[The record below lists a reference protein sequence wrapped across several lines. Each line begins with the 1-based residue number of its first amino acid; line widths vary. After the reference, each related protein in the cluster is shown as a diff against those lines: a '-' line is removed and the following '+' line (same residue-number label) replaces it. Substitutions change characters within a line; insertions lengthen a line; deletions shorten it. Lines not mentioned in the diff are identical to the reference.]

1 MAKTGTRWCAVVLL
15 LSTAFLY
22 AADVPFLSGRVNDT
36 AGILFPNTI
45 HDLEALLKAHEDS
58 TSNQVAVLTIPSLD
72 GEPIENYSMR
82 VVETWKLGGKGKDNG
97 VLLLVARDD
106 REVRIEVG
114 YGLEGNL
121 PDVTCSRIVRNE
133 MIPRF
138 KDGDFDGG
146 VRAGVAAIL
155 AAINGAYT
163 ADNTVDGSSNSVV
176 GSIIAFLIFFVV
188 VGIFTAI
195 AIFSTGCQSW
205 FLFVFLIPFWL
216 LFPTAILG
224 FTPGIVL
231 FILYIVGFIG
241 SKFFFAGSEKGKQ
254 LQKKWISSGM
264 FASSGRGWS
273 SSGGSSG
280 GGFSGGGGSF
290 GGGGASGKW

>member
-1 MAKTGTRWCAVVLL
+1 MGKTATCWCAVLL
-15 LSTAFLY
+15 LLFSAFLY

-45 HDLEALLKAHEDS
+45 DDLEALLKTHEDS
-58 TSNQVAVLTIPSLD
+58 TSNQVAVLTIVSLD

-82 VVETWKLGGKGKDNG
+82 VVETWKLGHKGKDNG

-114 YGLEGNL
+114 YGLEGSL
-121 PDVTCSRIVRNE
+121 PDITCSRIVQNE
-133 MIPRF
+133 IIPRF

-146 VRAGVAAIL
+146 VRAGVTSIL
-155 AAINGAYT
+155 AAIKGEYT
-163 ADNTVDGSSNSVV
+163 ADDAEGTSGDSIGGRIVAFLMFFLVV
-176 GSIIAFLIFFVV
+176 GL
-188 VGIFTAI
+188 FTAI
-195 AIFSTGCQSW
+195 AVVSTGCQSW
-205 FLFVFLIPFWL
+205 FLFVFLIPFWF

-224 FTPGIVL
+224 FTPGVIL
-231 FILYIVGFIG
+231 FVLYIVGFIV
-241 SKFFFAGSEKGKQ
+241 SKFFFAGSEKGKR